1 MKSLKFLLVA
11 TATLGAA
18 QAAAA
23 PALADPRIRSV
34 AYDPSAVVRLDGCF
48 GYQTLVQFGP
58 GEAIENIGIGDA
70 AQWLV
75 TPNRRGDLLF
85 VKPAYRGTRGNMTV
99 STNRRTYAFELSA
112 QPNAA
117 CARGE
122 VVYTLR
128 FTYPKDE
135 AAAAEAA
142 LAPAAAPAT
151 PDDALPAPVAR
162 NAAYS
167 FAGARDNVPVRVFD
181 DGRSTYFRWAEGAT
195 TPAVYA
201 VGSDKVE
208 TMIAFTSQ
216 GDWLVAPQIAPT
228 FVLRRGNAVATLFND
243 AYQAPAL
250 DAASPKPRPEA
261 AAKRTWL
268 ARVFARNDAHA
279 Q

>member
-1 MKSLKFLLVA
+1 MKSLKFLLAA
-11 TATLGAA
+11 TSVLAV
-18 QAAAA
+18 AA
-23 PALADPRIRSV
+23 PALADPRIRSI
-34 AYDPSAVVRLDGCF
+34 AYDPAAVVRLDGCF

-85 VKPAYRGTRGNMTV
+85 VKPAYRSTRGNMTV

-112 QPNAA
+112 QPSAA

-135 AAAAEAA
+135 AAEVA
-142 LAPAAAPAT
+142 LAPALVAPAAPE
-151 PDDALPAPVAR
+151 DSLPAPTAR

-167 FAGARDNVPVRVFD
+167 FAGARDNVPIRVFD
-181 DGRSTYFRWAEGAT
+181 DGKSTYFRWAEGTT

-201 VGSDKVE
+201 VGGDKAE

-250 DAASPKPRPEA
+250 DAASPKPRPETP
-261 AAKRTWL
+261 KGRTWL
-268 ARVFARNDAHA
+268 ARAFSRSDVHAR
-279 Q
+279 

>member
-1 MKSLKFLLVA
+1 MKSLTFLLAATSALVA
-11 TATLGAA
+11 TT
-18 QAAAA
+18 

-34 AYDPSAVVRLDGCF
+34 AYDPAAVVRLDGCF

-85 VKPAYRGTRGNMTV
+85 VKPAYRNTRGNMTV

-112 QPNAA
+112 QPSAA

-135 AAAAEAA
+135 AAMAEAA
-142 LAPAAAPAT
+142 LAPAATPAT
-151 PDDALPAPVAR
+151 PDDALPGPAAR

-181 DGRSTYFRWAEGAT
+181 DGKSTYFRWAEGTT

-201 VGSDKVE
+201 VGNDKAE

-216 GDWLVAPQIAPT
+216 GDWLVAPQIAPA

-250 DAASPKPRPEA
+250 DAASPKPRPETPS
-261 AAKRTWL
+261 KRTWL
-268 ARVFARNDAHA
+268 ARTFSRSDADAR
-279 Q
+279 

>member
-11 TATLGAA
+11 TATLGATL
-18 QAAAA
+18 AAAA

-85 VKPAYRGTRGNMTV
+85 VKPAYRSTRGNMTV
-99 STNRRTYAFELSA
+99 STNHRTYAFELSA

-117 CARGE
+117 CARGV

-135 AAAAEAA
+135 AAAEAA

-151 PDDALPAPVAR
+151 PDDALPAPAAR

-181 DGRSTYFRWAEGAT
+181 DGRSTYFRWAEGTT

-201 VGSDKVE
+201 VGGDKVE

>member
-1 MKSLKFLLVA
+1 MKSLKFLLAA
-11 TATLGAA
+11 TSVLAV
-18 QAAAA
+18 AA
-23 PALADPRIRSV
+23 PALADPRIRSI
-34 AYDPSAVVRLDGCF
+34 AYDPAAVVRLDGCF

-85 VKPAYRGTRGNMTV
+85 VKPAYRSTRGNMTV

-112 QPNAA
+112 QPSAA

-135 AAAAEAA
+135 AAEVA
-142 LAPAAAPAT
+142 LAPALVAPAAPE
-151 PDDALPAPVAR
+151 DSLPAPAAR

-167 FAGARDNVPVRVFD
+167 FAGARDNVPIRVFD
-181 DGRSTYFRWAEGAT
+181 DGKSTYFRWAEGTT

-201 VGSDKVE
+201 VGGDKAE

-250 DAASPKPRPEA
+250 DAASPKPRSETP
-261 AAKRTWL
+261 KGRTWL
-268 ARVFARNDAHA
+268 ARAFSRSDVHAR
-279 Q
+279 

>member
-1 MKSLKFLLVA
+1 MKSLKFLLAA
-11 TATLGAA
+11 TSVL
-18 QAAAA
+18 AAAA
-23 PALADPRIRSV
+23 PAQADPRIRSI
-34 AYDPSAVVRLDGCF
+34 AYDPAAVVRLDGCF
-48 GYQTLVQFGP
+48 GYQTLVQFDP

-85 VKPAYRGTRGNMTV
+85 VKPAYRSTRGNMTV

-112 QPNAA
+112 QPGAA

-122 VVYTLR
+122 VIYTLR
-128 FTYPKDE
+128 FTYPRDE
-135 AAAAEAA
+135 AAEVA
-142 LAPAAAPAT
+142 LAPASTASAALE
-151 PDDALPAPVAR
+151 DSLPAPAAR

-167 FAGARDNVPVRVFD
+167 FAGARDNVPIRVFD
-181 DGRSTYFRWAEGAT
+181 DGKSTYFRWAEGTT

-201 VGSDKVE
+201 VGGDKAE

-216 GDWLVAPQIAPT
+216 GDWLVAPQVAPT

-250 DAASPKPRPEA
+250 DAASPRPRPETP
-261 AAKRTWL
+261 KGRTWL
-268 ARVFARNDAHA
+268 ARAFSRSDVHAR
-279 Q
+279 

>member
-1 MKSLKFLLVA
+1 MKFPISLLAATSALV
-11 TATLGAA
+11 L
-18 QAAAA
+18 AA

-34 AYDPSAVVRLDGCF
+34 AYDPGAVVRLDGCF
-48 GYQTLVQFGP
+48 GYQTLVQFAP
-58 GEAIENIGIGDA
+58 GEAIENVGIGDA

-85 VKPAYRGTRGNMTV
+85 VKPAYRSTRGNMTV
-99 STNRRTYAFELSA
+99 ATNRRTYAFELSA
-112 QPNAA
+112 QPSAA

-135 AAAAEAA
+135 AAPAEVA
-142 LAPAAAPAT
+142 LTSVTKPVT
-151 PDDALPAPVAR
+151 PDDALPGPAAR

-167 FAGARDNVPVRVFD
+167 FTGVRDNVPMRVFD
-181 DGRSTYFRWAEGAT
+181 DGRSTYFHWAEGTT

-201 VGSDKVE
+201 VGADKAE

-216 GDWLVAPQIAPT
+216 GDWLVAPQVAPT

-250 DAASPKPRPEA
+250 DAASPQPRPA
-261 AAKRTWL
+261 APARQTWL
-268 ARVFARNDAHA
+268 ARVFSRSDTHA

>member
-1 MKSLKFLLVA
+1 MKSLKFLLAATSALVA
-11 TATLGAA
+11 T
-18 QAAAA
+18 A

-34 AYDPSAVVRLDGCF
+34 AYDPAAVVRLDGCF

-85 VKPAYRGTRGNMTV
+85 VKPAYRSTRGNMTV

-112 QPNAA
+112 QASAA

-135 AAAAEAA
+135 AAALAEAA
-142 LAPAAAPAT
+142 LAPAIAPAA
-151 PDDALPAPVAR
+151 PDDALPAPAAR

-167 FAGARDNVPVRVFD
+167 FAGARDNVPIRVFD
-181 DGRSTYFRWAEGAT
+181 DGKSTYFRWAEGTT

-201 VGSDKVE
+201 VGSDKAE

-216 GDWLVAPQIAPT
+216 GDWLVAPQIAPA

-250 DAASPKPRPEA
+250 DAASPKPRPETPS
-261 AAKRTWL
+261 KRAWL
-268 ARVFARNDAHA
+268 ARTFSRSNAHA